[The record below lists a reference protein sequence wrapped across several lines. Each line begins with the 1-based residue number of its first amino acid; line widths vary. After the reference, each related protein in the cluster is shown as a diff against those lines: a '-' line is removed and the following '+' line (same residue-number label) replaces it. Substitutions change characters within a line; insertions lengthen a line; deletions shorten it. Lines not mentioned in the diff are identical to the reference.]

1 MIASVPKLEWAK
13 LPMAVHRGAAGKTV
27 RNAGPV
33 VFTDGWYYLTRRE
46 DVLTVLRDANTFSP
60 KYAFDVMADIA
71 IPYPSQVFLTL
82 FGLPLVSTVK

>member
-1 MIASVPKLEWAK
+1 
-13 LPMAVHRGAAGKTV
+13 
-27 RNAGPV
+27 V

-60 KYAFDVMADIA
+60 KYAFDVMADIV